1 MSTSTAD
8 LDNAT
13 QRKSRKDQLRNRYRG
28 IRAFSERLCETLCTE
43 DYVAQSMPDASPMRW
58 HLAHTTWFYET
69 FILAHYPDYQP
80 FDDSF
85 EYLFNSY
92 YDSVGEQYPR
102 NKRGL
107 LTRPSVDEI
116 FQYRSRIDDL
126 VLEVLRN
133 VDSDNDHLLD
143 ILELGL
149 NHEQQHQELMQTDI
163 KHLFAQNPLYPPL
176 SPYKPGSNGNLR
188 PKSWINYE
196 GGIHHIG
203 HEGTCFSFDN
213 ESPRHRV
220 FLEPYAIC
228 DQLVTNGDF
237 LEFVDDRGYQR
248 PELWLSMGWSHINH
262 HQWNCPLYWV
272 YQNMKPYEFTLGGLQ
287 PLDLAAPVTHISYFE
302 ADAYARWAK
311 ARLPTETEWEATAGA
326 YPVEGCF
333 AEDHY
338 NLNRAVHPFHGL
350 ENGPFH
356 GLFGD
361 CWQWTSS
368 SYSAYPG
375 YQPAEGA
382 LGEYNGK
389 FMCNQYVLRGGSC
402 ASPRNH
408 LRTSYRN
415 FFPAEAR
422 WQFTGLRL
430 AKSTP

>member
-116 FQYRSRIDDL
+116 FQYRSSIDDL

-203 HEGTCFSFDN
+203 HEGTGFSFDN

-237 LEFVDDRGYQR
+237 LEFVHDRGYQR

-262 HQWNCPLYWV
+262 HQWNCPLYWI

-350 ENGPFH
+350 ENGPFQ
-356 GLFGD
+356 GLFGAV
-361 CWQWTSS
+361 
-368 SYSAYPG
+368 SYT
-375 YQPAEGA
+375 
-382 LGEYNGK
+382 
-389 FMCNQYVLRGGSC
+389 
-402 ASPRNH
+402 H
-408 LRTSYRN
+408 LTLPTKRIV
-415 FFPAEAR
+415 
-422 WQFTGLRL
+422 
-430 AKSTP
+430 